1 MKEHDDFWH
10 DASEWLMDNHCVSCK
25 ETLRCEMDCPSCEK
39 ITESLA
45 KVYRENRKDTL
56 EELLPL
62 FEEELKQVQGGGYEG
77 EMAIETCM
85 DIVKKKLE
93 LCS

>member
-1 MKEHDDFWH
+1 MKRDDAWH
-10 DASEWLMDNHCVSCK
+10 DASEWLADNQCSSCR
-25 ETLRCEMDCPSCEK
+25 ENLRCEMDCPICNK
-39 ITESLA
+39 LNDSLA
-45 KVYRENRKDTL
+45 EVFREIKQDAL

-62 FEEELKQVQGGGYEG
+62 FQEELRQCLGGGYEG
-77 EMAIETCM
+77 ELAIESCI